1 MTDPLQLF
9 LLVGVGILAGF
20 LNVMAGGGSTI
31 TLPLLIFMGMDS
43 TLANGTN
50 RVAILM
56 QNVSAVTSFRRQ
68 DHSRFR
74 QSMLYALFTIPG
86 AIAGAMFAV
95 RISDALFQQI
105 LAIVMI
111 GVVISLFVTPS
122 SRRTESQEVTGARA
136 LMIYPVMFAIGFYG
150 GFIQVGVGFVFM
162 AALYHLL
169 KLTLAFVNMHKV
181 FIVLVY
187 TLPALIVFAWGGHV
201 AWIPGIVLGVGNAIG
216 GWWAAR
222 MAVRKGDRIIRAVLV
237 VAIILMAVK
246 LLGLF

>member
-1 MTDPLQLF
+1 MTDPLQLL

-56 QNVSAVTSFRRQ
+56 QNISAVTSFRRQ
-68 DHSRFR
+68 EHSRFR
-74 QSMLYALFTIPG
+74 QSMLFALFTIPG
-86 AIAGAMFAV
+86 AIAGAFFAA
-95 RISDALFQQI
+95 RISDELFQRI

-111 GVVISLFVTPS
+111 GVIISLFVTPS
-122 SRRTESQEVTGARA
+122 GRREESQEQTGFRA
-136 LMIYPVMFAIGFYG
+136 LLIYPAMFAIGFYG
-150 GFIQVGVGFVFM
+150 GFIQVGVGFIFM

-169 KLTLAFVNMHKV
+169 KLSLAFVNMHKV

-187 TLPALIVFAWGGHV
+187 TIPALLVFAWGGHV
-201 AWIPGIVLGVGNAIG
+201 AWVPGILLGAGNAVG

-222 MAVRKGDRIIRAVLV
+222 AAVRKGDKLIRAVLV
-237 VAIILMAVK
+237 VAIFVMAVK
-246 LLGLF
+246 LLGVF

>member
-1 MTDPLQLF
+1 MTDPLHLL

-31 TLPLLIFMGMDS
+31 TLPLLIFMGMDG

-68 DHSRFR
+68 EHSRFS

-86 AIAGAMFAV
+86 AVAGALFAV
-95 RISDALFQQI
+95 KISDALFQQI
-105 LAIVMI
+105 LAVVMI
-111 GVVISLFVTPS
+111 GVIISLFVTPS
-122 SRRTESQEVTGARA
+122 SHRTESQEATGIRA
-136 LMIYPVMFAIGFYG
+136 VLIYPVMFAIGFYG
-150 GFIQVGVGFVFM
+150 GFIQVGVGFIFM

-187 TLPALIVFAWGGHV
+187 TLPALVVFAWGGHV
-201 AWIPGIVLGVGNAIG
+201 AWIPGIVLGVGNAVG

-222 MAVRKGDRIIRAVLV
+222 AAVRKGDKLIRIALV
-237 VAIILMAVK
+237 AAIFLMAVK
-246 LLGLF
+246 LLGFF